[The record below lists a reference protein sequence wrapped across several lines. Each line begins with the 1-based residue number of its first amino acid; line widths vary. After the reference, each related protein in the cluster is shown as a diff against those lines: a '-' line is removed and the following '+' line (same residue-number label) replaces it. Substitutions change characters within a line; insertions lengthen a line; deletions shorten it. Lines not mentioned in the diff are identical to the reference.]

1 MIIKKR
7 TFVSFDEYCPYECKH
22 CYTYGITR
30 DRIRN
35 IDEIIDSISSD
46 DFDIIYVSQKND
58 NFSNPRRG
66 IMLCQALFE
75 RYKQN
80 MFAIT
85 RNVFSEA
92 ELAELVSLKQKMANV
107 SKHFFIAVSINATD
121 SISVSENT
129 AKTCTPKQRVAFI
142 KALSEKGFKP
152 ILMLRPIFP
161 DRMIPVDECLQ
172 LIDEL
177 HPYISCVVTSGLGVN
192 ADILSRL
199 GMHESDFVYSN
210 NQEYLDGAITSE
222 IRFIDVDYEL
232 QQIHEK
238 CAEVGIPVFLHSM
251 PAINYIAG
259 L

>member
-1 MIIKKR
+1 MTINSR
-7 TFVSFDEYCPYECKH
+7 AFVSFDEFCPYECKH
-22 CYTYGITR
+22 CYTYGIKRNT
-30 DRIRN
+30 IRS
-35 IDEIIDSISSD
+35 IDEIVASISECN
-46 DFDIIYVSQKND
+46 FDVIYVSQKND
-58 NFSNPRRG
+58 NFSNPMRG
-66 IMLCQALFE
+66 FKLCDTLIE

-80 MFAIT
+80 LFAIT

-92 ELAELVSLKQKMANV
+92 ELAELVSLKQKLANI

-129 AKTCTPKQRVAFI
+129 SKTCTPKQRVAFI

-192 ADILSRL
+192 DDILSRL
-199 GMHESDFVYSN
+199 GMLESDFVYSN
-210 NQEYLDGAITSE
+210 NQEYLDGAITGE

-232 QQIHEK
+232 QQIREK

-251 PAINYIAG
+251 PAINYIAE